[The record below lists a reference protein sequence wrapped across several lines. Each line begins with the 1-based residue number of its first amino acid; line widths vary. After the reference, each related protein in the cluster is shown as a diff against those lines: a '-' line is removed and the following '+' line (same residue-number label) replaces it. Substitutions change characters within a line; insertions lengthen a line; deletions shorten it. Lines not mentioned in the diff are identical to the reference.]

1 MDNSD
6 KELAKLYLRL
16 YIDCINYNNSYKG
29 DIYICKD
36 FYEKFI
42 LFNDKE
48 KSNT

>member
-16 YIDCINYNNSYKG
+16 YVDCINYNNYKG